1 MIIMK
6 KLDILE
12 KQYVKKLYF
21 FKGWMFL
28 IVLVS
33 IILTTLITGAVKSE
47 ASQRDSIVDK
57 ALSQVGKAERK
68 AKSDDI
74 EYNDWYYGHRVS
86 NPGYTKYAWCHVF
99 VSWCANQCGINEN
112 IIIKTANCQS
122 GVNFFK
128 KQEDTK
134 QEQVGIHHKKVILF
148 ILLHLGSTAHHVGIV
163 YSVDSSKVYY
173 VDGNNTTT
181 TPHSVKK
188 SSKKRNDST
197 ILGYGMP
204 AYTDAVAPNP
214 EPVVNPNPAP
224 NPGSAQDPVPS
235 INSVTINGIDNGSIG
250 FSFSVSNGTL
260 AKVVIESTLTGKT
273 KVDSFTSN
281 LSNIT
286 YTFNRMSMPT
296 GGNQYHIY
304 LYAYSGS
311 ANNYK
316 NEQVHKMTYGP
327 AMQCVTFPDTISNDQ
342 MKILTFNARFYADM
356 YEDVRKAFGYDEK
369 MLYKHWLNE
378 GVKEGRIGCPGYC
391 GSFYLKNHGDIANAY
406 GAKNYEL
413 AFYHYTTYGY
423 KEERESLPVFSASY
437 YLKNN
442 GDIANAYG
450 KNNLLQAAI
459 HYNMYGINEL
469 RNSSI
474 YYYGQCYKDKNGDLS
489 KMTPYELLLHYY
501 KYGIKERRY
510 ANSGNKVPSI

>member
-1 MIIMK
+1 MK
-6 KLDILE
+6 KRIE
-12 KQYVKKLYF
+12 KKCLVLGLLLMITGGICF
-21 FKGWMFL
+21 FKTDTTYASVMTSAQLQEKFPNGKYWNHVGNPGSSNNKNNQDGYTSTPCSKHGTVGTSKQTCNGFAPDGKQLSWQCMGFAEKLGYDFTGSNPRENRNGWSTSTSSESL
-28 IVLVS
+28 NSLKAGDIVRYKNNGHSIFVTAVNGNTVSYADCNSDGHCRIRWNS
-33 IILTTLITGAVKSE
+33 IISKSTLRSSFTYKRSAPYELPSGNMQPTT
-47 ASQRDSIVDK
+47 
-57 ALSQVGKAERK
+57 
-68 AKSDDI
+68 
-74 EYNDWYYGHRVS
+74 S
-86 NPGYTKYAWCHVF
+86 N
-99 VSWCANQCGINEN
+99 
-112 IIIKTANCQS
+112 
-122 GVNFFK
+122 
-128 KQEDTK
+128 
-134 QEQVGIHHKKVILF
+134 
-148 ILLHLGSTAHHVGIV
+148 
-163 YSVDSSKVYY
+163 
-173 VDGNNTTT
+173 
-181 TPHSVKK
+181 
-188 SSKKRNDST
+188 
-197 ILGYGMP
+197 
-204 AYTDAVAPNP
+204 
-214 EPVVNPNPAP
+214 VVNPNPAS
-224 NPGSAQDPVPS
+224 NPDPVPS
-235 INSVTINGIDNGSIG
+235 INSVTINGIDNGSIS

-286 YTFNRMSMPT
+286 YIFNRMSMPT

-311 ANNYK
+311 VNNYK

-378 GVKEGRIGCPGYC
+378 GIKEGRIGCPGYC

-423 KEERESLPVFSASY
+423 KEERESSPVFSASY

-450 KNNLLQAAI
+450 KKNLLQAAI
-459 HYNMYGINEL
+459 HYNIYGINEL
-469 RNSSI
+469 RNSSV
-474 YYYGQCYKDKNGDLS
+474 YYYGQYYKDKNGDLS

-501 KYGIKERRY
+501 KYGIGERRY
-510 ANSGNKVPSI
+510 ANSGNKVPNI